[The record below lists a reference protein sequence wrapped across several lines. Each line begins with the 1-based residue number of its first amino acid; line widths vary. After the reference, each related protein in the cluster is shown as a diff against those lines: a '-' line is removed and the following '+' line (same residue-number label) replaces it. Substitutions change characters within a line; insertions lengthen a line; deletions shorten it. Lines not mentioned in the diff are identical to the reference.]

1 MIVMKKSSQEAI
13 LYEKKSDFYN
23 NMQYIAYMQ
32 ITNDQILG
40 MMPPQFGLFGLLFA
54 FMNRLQAAGDSFY
67 EEITCKQWFL
77 LACMNLYSR
86 EAPTANELAE
96 TMGCSR
102 QNVKEILNALVKKEI
117 LVLKQDDN
125 DKRKQRIYLTS
136 KQKRLAKKYQ
146 NKEMEFL
153 KLLYKG
159 IPDDEIRNVFQII
172 SRMEKNL
179 TGAARGV
186 IKGVAGSE
194 GRPIQEESK

>member
-1 MIVMKKSSQEAI
+1 
-13 LYEKKSDFYN
+13 
-23 NMQYIAYMQ
+23 MQYIAYMQ

-77 LACMNLYSR
+77 LACMNLYSK
-86 EAPTANELAE
+86 EAPIANDLAE

-125 DKRKQRIYLTS
+125 DKRKQRIYFTS

-146 NKEMEFL
+146 NKEKDFL
-153 KLLYKG
+153 KLLYDG
-159 IPDDEIRNVFQII
+159 ISDDEIRSVFKII
-172 SRMEKNL
+172 SKMEKNL
-179 TGAARGV
+179 MKAELV
-186 IKGVAGSE
+186 S
-194 GRPIQEESK
+194 

>member
-1 MIVMKKSSQEAI
+1 
-13 LYEKKSDFYN
+13 
-23 NMQYIAYMQ
+23 MQYIAYMQ

-159 IPDDEIRNVFQII
+159 IPDDEIREDNIIPFALDKNVAKVVA
-172 SRMEKNL
+172 E
-179 TGAARGV
+179 AV
-186 IKGVAGSE
+186 INTAKRTHIA
-194 GRPIQEESK
+194 QK

>member
-1 MIVMKKSSQEAI
+1 MIKRNKTCFTSQEFDI
-13 LYEKKSDFYN
+13 YN

-54 FMNRLQAAGDSFY
+54 FMNRLQVAGDSFY

-77 LACMNLYSR
+77 LACMNLYSK

-117 LVLKQDDN
+117 LVLKQDEN

-146 NKEMEFL
+146 NKEMDFL
-153 KLLYKG
+153 ELLYKG
-159 IPDDEIRNVFQII
+159 ISDDEIKNVFQII

-179 TGAARGV
+179 TGATSGET
-186 IKGVAGSE
+186 KGVAGNQV
-194 GRPIQEESK
+194 QEESK

>member
-1 MIVMKKSSQEAI
+1 
-13 LYEKKSDFYN
+13 
-23 NMQYIAYMQ
+23 MQYIAYMQ

-67 EEITCKQWFL
+67 EEISCKQWFL
-77 LACMNLYSR
+77 LACMNLYGDN
-86 EAPTANELAE
+86 APTANELAE
-96 TMGCSR
+96 IVGCSR

-117 LVLKQDDN
+117 LILKQDDN
-125 DKRKQRIYLTS
+125 DKRKQRIYLTQ

-146 NKEMEFL
+146 NKEMDFL

-159 IPDDEIRNVFQII
+159 ISDDEIKNVFQII

-179 TGAARGV
+179 TGAAG
-186 IKGVAGSE
+186 GVAKGAECSE
-194 GRPIQEESK
+194 GRLVQEE

>member
-1 MIVMKKSSQEAI
+1 MPKKEFDI
-13 LYEKKSDFYN
+13 CN

-32 ITNDQILG
+32 ITNDQILN

-77 LACMNLYSR
+77 LACMNLYSK

-117 LVLKQDDN
+117 LVLKQDEN
-125 DKRKQRIYLTS
+125 DKRKQRIYFTS
-136 KQKRLAKKYQ
+136 KQKKLAKKYQ
-146 NKEMEFL
+146 NKEMDFL
-153 KLLYKG
+153 ELLYDG
-159 IPDDEIRNVFQII
+159 ISDDEIRSVFKII
-172 SRMEKNL
+172 SKMEKNL
-179 TGAARGV
+179 METE
-186 IKGVAGSE
+186 VAS
-194 GRPIQEESK
+194 